1 MAKRR
6 PNGDGLVRK
15 RDDGRWEGRIVVGH
29 KKDGAPIFKS
39 VFGTTQKELLEK
51 LHGHIE
57 TYRDAELT
65 EDCKMSL
72 GEWLDRWMNE
82 YMIFTLRESTLRSYQ
97 STIKN
102 YIKPNLGDKPLSF
115 LTTAEI
121 QKMYNKLKKH
131 GRIYEHPLPN

>member
-6 PNGDGLVRK
+6 KNGDGLVRK

-29 KKDGAPIFKS
+29 KNDGSPIYRY
-39 VFGTTQKELLEK
+39 VFGQTQKELLEK

-82 YMIFTLRESTLRSYQ
+82 KRGVISQ
-97 STIKN
+97 KV
-102 YIKPNLGDKPLSF
+102 SF
-115 LTTAEI
+115 R
-121 QKMYNKLKKH
+121 K
-131 GRIYEHPLPN
+131 